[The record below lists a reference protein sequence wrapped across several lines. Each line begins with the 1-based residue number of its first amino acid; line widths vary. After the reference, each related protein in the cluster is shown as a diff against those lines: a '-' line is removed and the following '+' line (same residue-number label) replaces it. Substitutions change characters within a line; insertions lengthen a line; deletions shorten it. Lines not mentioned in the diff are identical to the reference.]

1 MQLQNKVIDYLN
13 MRIILCDIIL
23 SNMKKIFLS
32 TRNNR
37 ALESL
42 LAERGLSA
50 IALGCPPALEDFDMS
65 INREKRGE
73 SRYLVAE
80 LSDETLDSF
89 QPVIHALPDDV
100 YPLCISENPTGKIK
114 SFLLRRGIPD
124 LFPGFDPERIISFLE
139 AIESSPETKQKRMAV
154 VNDDPSVKGVLSR
167 LLTRFDV
174 EPLFFP
180 EIDGLFEH
188 LDDDSL
194 EMILINLGTEN
205 LNVGKLIKSSYIDRQ
220 VRKIPIITFKEMDV
234 GIFVHELISGLNRI
248 TKVILSREELYSFL
262 VDILYRNMI
271 IPVVRELNGLV
282 DFEENVCYS
291 ASSLM
296 QIYNMSGEEIFEM
309 DNLLS
314 ENRTRGIRAL
324 LDKLKRVM
332 ILSESLKWL
341 KVESRKGINTCGVS
355 GKS

>member
-1 MQLQNKVIDYLN
+1 
-13 MRIILCDIIL
+13 
-23 SNMKKIFLS
+23 MKKIFLS
-32 TRNNR
+32 TGNNTV
-37 ALESL
+37 LENL
-42 LAERGLSA
+42 LEERGLNAVS
-50 IALGCPPALEDFDMS
+50 LGYPPASEDFDIR
-65 INREKRGE
+65 INRDNRGT
-73 SRYLVAE
+73 SGYLVAE
-80 LSDETLDSF
+80 LSEETLDSF
-89 QPVIHALPDDV
+89 ESGIHALPGDI
-100 YPLCISENPTGKIK
+100 YPLCISKNPTGKIK

-124 LFPGFDPERIISFLE
+124 LFSGFNPEQIVSFLE
-139 AIESSPETKQKRMAV
+139 NIESSRKTKQKKMAV
-154 VNDDPSVKGVLSR
+154 VNDDNSVKGILSR

-180 EIDGLFEH
+180 EIEGLFEY
-188 LDDDSL
+188 LDDPGL

-205 LNVGKLIKSSYIDRQ
+205 LNVGRLIKSSYIDQ
-220 VRKIPIITFKEMDV
+220 QIRKIPIITFKEMDV
-234 GIFVHELISGLNRI
+234 GLFVHELISGLNRI

-296 QIYNMSGEEIFEM
+296 RIYNISGEEIFEM
-309 DNLLS
+309 ENLLS
-314 ENRTRGIRAL
+314 ENRTAGIRAL

-341 KVESRKGINTCGVS
+341 RVESRKGVNTCGVS

>member
-1 MQLQNKVIDYLN
+1 
-13 MRIILCDIIL
+13 
-23 SNMKKIFLS
+23 MKKIFLS
-32 TRNNR
+32 TGNNT

-42 LAERGLSA
+42 LEERGLNAVS
-50 IALGCPPALEDFDMS
+50 LGYPPAPEEFHMK
-65 INREKRGE
+65 INRESRGE

-80 LSDETLDSF
+80 LNEETMDSF
-89 QPVIHALPDDV
+89 QSGIHALPGDV

-114 SFLLRRGIPD
+114 SFLLHRGISD
-124 LFPGFDPERIISFLE
+124 LFPGSDPERIVSFLE
-139 AIESSPETKQKRMAV
+139 NIESTLEIKQKKMAV
-154 VNDDPSVKGVLSR
+154 VNDDPSVKGILSR

-180 EIDGLFEH
+180 EIDILFEH
-188 LDDDSL
+188 LDDPGL
-194 EMILINLGTEN
+194 EMILINLATEN
-205 LNVGKLIKSSYIDRQ
+205 LNVGKLIKSSYIDQ
-220 VRKIPIITFKEMDV
+220 QIRKIPIITFKEMDV
-234 GIFVHELISGLNRI
+234 GLFVHELISGLNRI

-291 ASSLM
+291 AISLM
-296 QIYNMSGEEIFEM
+296 QIYNISGEEIFEM

-314 ENRTRGIRAL
+314 EDRTGGIRVI

-341 KVESRKGINTCGVS
+341 RVENRKGINTCGVS